1 MARKPPLNAATRRL
15 KSDAGIKPERAM
27 RTGETGS
34 CVPATSCSC
43 NRVKSIATIATRVY
57 DRCGSGCKNVLYINS
72 GACGSAEL
80 GKGSQCPSPGAA
92 RFGYS
97 GAKSVGRNTGAK
109 MGGAARLGK
118 RAADADG
125 EGVGG
130 AVGFA
135 TRARAT
141 ATNEARASAQPPD
154 AGAGVGA

>member
-34 CVPATSCSC
+34 CVPATACSC
-43 NRVKSIATIATRVY
+43 NRVKSIATIVY

-97 GAKSVGRNTGAK
+97 GAKSVGRNAGAK

-125 EGVGG
+125 AGVGV
-130 AVGFA
+130 AVGF
-135 TRARAT
+135 
-141 ATNEARASAQPPD
+141 
-154 AGAGVGA
+154 